1 MALDLMGNIRFA
13 FYQHALRRSDRA
25 ANWINAPK
33 VFRRAG
39 VGFGRGG
46 RDVIKIGDLSKGVF
60 WAGMVQGLIQDIPT
74 CQELVS
80 RIVADALAIV
90 RGRLAGML
98 V

>member
-1 MALDLMGNIRFA
+1 MALDLMANIGFA
-13 FYQHALRRSDRA
+13 FYEHALRRSDGA
-25 ANWINAPK
+25 ASWINAPK
-33 VFRRAG
+33 VFRRAE

-60 WAGMVQGLIQDIPT
+60 WADMVQGLIQHIPT

-80 RIVADALAIV
+80 RIVADAEAIF